1 MLKIILIMIG
11 GGIGAAFRHGLFVG
25 MHSFTG
31 HTFPVGT
38 LSVNLLG
45 SFLIG
50 LFWGL
55 FENSHLSPEMR
66 LFLFTGVL
74 GGFTTFSTFMRE
86 TTQLFKIGQWKEAIL
101 YLGMSNIL
109 GILLVVLGFFS
120 AHYIIITMRS

>member
-1 MLKIILIMIG
+1 MIKIILIMIG
-11 GGIGAAFRHGLFVG
+11 GGIGAAFRHGLFIGV
-25 MHSFTG
+25 HSLTG
-31 HTFPVGT
+31 LTFPVGT

-55 FENSHLSPEMR
+55 FESSHLSPEMR

-86 TTQLFKIGQWKEAIL
+86 TTQLLKIGQWREAVL

-120 AHYIIITMRS
+120 AHHIVIAMRS

>member
-1 MLKIILIMIG
+1 MIG
-11 GGIGAAFRHGLFVG
+11 GGIGAACRHGVFVG
-25 MHSFTG
+25 IHALTG
-31 HTFPVGT
+31 LNFPIGT
-38 LSVNLLG
+38 LTANLAG

-55 FENSHLSPEMR
+55 FENSPLSPEMR
-66 LFLFTGVL
+66 LFLFTGIL

-86 TTQLFKIGQWKEAIL
+86 TTQLFKVGQWKEATL

-120 AHYIIITMRS
+120 AHYIIILLRH

>member
-1 MLKIILIMIG
+1 MLKIVLIVIG
-11 GGIGAAFRHGLFVG
+11 GGIGSAFRYGLFVVVHG
-25 MHSFTG
+25 LTG
-31 HTFPVGT
+31 LNFPVGT
-38 LSVNLLG
+38 LSANLTG

-55 FENSHLSPEMR
+55 FENSPLSPEMR

-86 TTQLFKIGQWKEAIL
+86 TTQLFKIGQWKEAVL
-101 YLGMSNIL
+101 YLGIYNII

-120 AHYIIITMRS
+120 AQQIIISMRS